1 MNKDTVKFVSELS
14 KELDKQFDK
23 EMEDKLEGLTTKEI
37 FMSGVQAV
45 TLAVA
50 ITAMVREL
58 QEL

>member
-14 KELDKQFDK
+14 KELEKQFDK
-23 EMEDKLEGLTTKEI
+23 EMKDKLEGLTTKEI

-50 ITAMVREL
+50 ITVLAKEL
-58 QEL
+58 SEL